1 MACLILNRRELRNP
15 IPEAAQ
21 HDLLSEC
28 YRIVYHLELTD
39 GNIVREEKFDN
50 WDSLVEYIDKES
62 PIFVEF
68 NGVGA
73 TEFKIWT
80 EMEDFSDKISD
91 VSSKSENA

>member
-1 MACLILNRRELRNP
+1 MACLILNRLALNNP

-21 HDLLSEC
+21 HELLSEC
-28 YRIVYHLELTD
+28 LRIVYYLELTD
-39 GNIVREEKFDN
+39 GNIVRKEKFDN
-50 WDSLVEYIDKES
+50 WDSLVEYISKES

-80 EMEDFSDKISD
+80 DMEDFSDKIND
-91 VSSKSENA
+91 VSPETKNA

>member
-1 MACLILNRRELRNP
+1 MACLILNRLALNNP

-21 HDLLSEC
+21 HELLSEC
-28 YRIVYHLELTD
+28 LRIVYYLELTD
-39 GNIVREEKFDN
+39 GNIVRKEKFDN
-50 WDSLVEYIDKES
+50 WDSLVEYISKES

-80 EMEDFSDKISD
+80 DMEDFSDKIND
-91 VSSKSENA
+91 VSPKTKNA

>member
-1 MACLILNRRELRNP
+1 MACLILNRLALNNP

-21 HDLLSEC
+21 HELLSEC
-28 YRIVYHLELTD
+28 LRIVYYLELTD
-39 GNIVREEKFDN
+39 GNIVRKEKFDN
-50 WDSLVEYIDKES
+50 WDSLVEYISKES

-80 EMEDFSDKISD
+80 DMEDFSDKISD
-91 VSSKSENA
+91 

>member
-1 MACLILNRRELRNP
+1 MACLILNRLALHNP

-21 HDLLSEC
+21 HELLSEC

-39 GNIVREEKFDN
+39 GNVVREEKFDN
-50 WDSLVEYIDKES
+50 WDSLVRYISEES
-62 PIFVEF
+62 HIFVEF

-80 EMEDFSDKISD
+80 EMEDFSDKIND
-91 VSSKSENA
+91 VSSKSENV

>member
-1 MACLILNRRELRNP
+1 MPTLKSNRLALNNP
-15 IPEAAQ
+15 IPEEAQ
-21 HDLLSEC
+21 HQLLSEC

-39 GNIVREEKFDN
+39 GNIVRNKKFDN
-50 WDSLVEYIDKES
+50 WDSLVEYISKES
-62 PIFVEF
+62 HIFVEF

-91 VSSKSENA
+91 

>member
-1 MACLILNRRELRNP
+1 MAYLILNRLALHNP

-21 HDLLSEC
+21 HELLSEC
-28 YRIVYHLELTD
+28 CRIVYHLELTD
-39 GNIVREEKFDN
+39 GSIVREEKFDN
-50 WDSLVEYIDKES
+50 WDSLVGYIDEES

-73 TEFKIWT
+73 TGFKIWT
-80 EMEDFSDKISD
+80 EMEGFYDKIND